1 MINIDLMIYK
11 YEYQLEYEILSF
23 KEYREIETN
32 LIKLK
37 KVLEYYE

>member
-1 MINIDLMIYK
+1 MLNIDLMICK

-23 KEYREIETN
+23 KEYKEIELN

-37 KVLEYYE
+37 KLLGYE